1 MTKNLTKIN
10 PEISTYID
18 DTGRVFHYSLINN
31 KTDKLVIHF
40 TAFFGD
46 WGDRKEYKKYY
57 KGYFHRYRMFAD
69 QKGYNFLF
77 VCDQYG
83 ATQEIIN
90 TVVASLNIKW
100 QNIITIGSSMGA
112 TGALKFG
119 LKIMRRLPLRFP
131 LI

>member
-18 DTGRVFHYSLINN
+18 DAGRVFHYSLINN

-57 KGYFHRYRMFAD
+57 KGYFHRYRMFID
-69 QKGYNFLF
+69 EKRYNFLF
-77 VCDQYG
+77 LCDQFGVTENGTYY
-83 ATQEIIN
+83 
-90 TVVASLNIKW
+90 
-100 QNIITIGSSMGA
+100 
-112 TGALKFG
+112 TGKAGDFLLSVLHKK
-119 LKIMRRLPLRFP
+119 L
-131 LI
+131 LILL